1 MGVFTKSASND
12 AEKVADIIL
21 TQARIEKLLTD
32 IILEYIKTDTT
43 GDAISTVE
51 TSLGVTYNKKL
62 ELVKLLANNQGNKN
76 FIELLEKMGNL
87 RNKIAHRD
95 VIGELAIKNF
105 NKKLTCGAAIEKIIG
120 KQKTN
125 KNTDLDHIYEKYDK
139 NEQKVRSFFSAD
151 IEEQIDNLNKG
162 VRI

>member
-43 GDAISTVE
+43 GDVISAVE

-62 ELVKLLANNQGNKN
+62 ELVKLLANNQDNKD

-87 RNKIAHRD
+87 RNKIAHCD
-95 VIGELAIKNF
+95 IIGELAIKNF

-120 KQKTN
+120 KQKMN
-125 KNTDLDHIYEKYDK
+125 KNTDLDHIYKKYNK
-139 NEQKVRSFFSAD
+139 NEQKVRDFFSAD

-162 VRI
+162 VRV

>member
-43 GDAISTVE
+43 GDVISTVE

-62 ELVKLLANNQGNKN
+62 ELVKLLANNQGNKD

-95 VIGELAIKNF
+95 IIGELAIKNF
-105 NKKLTCGAAIEKIIG
+105 NKKLAAIEKIIG
-120 KQKTN
+120 KQKMN
-125 KNTDLDHIYEKYDK
+125 KNTDLDHIYEKYNK
-139 NEQKVRSFFSAD
+139 NEQKVRDFFSAD

-162 VRI
+162 VRV

>member
-43 GDAISTVE
+43 GDVISIVE

-62 ELVKLLANNQGNKN
+62 ELVKLLANNQGNKD

-95 VIGELAIKNF
+95 IIGELAIKNF
-105 NKKLTCGAAIEKIIG
+105 NKKLAAIEKIIG
-120 KQKTN
+120 KQKMN
-125 KNTDLDHIYEKYDK
+125 KNTDLDHIYEKYNK
-139 NEQKVRSFFSAD
+139 NEQKVRDFFSAD
-151 IEEQIDNLNKG
+151 IEEQIDDLNKG
-162 VRI
+162 VRV

>member
-43 GDAISTVE
+43 GDVISTVE

-62 ELVKLLANNQGNKN
+62 ELVKLLANNQGNKD

-95 VIGELAIKNF
+95 IIGELAIKNF
-105 NKKLTCGAAIEKIIG
+105 NKKLATIEKIIG
-120 KQKTN
+120 KQKMN
-125 KNTDLDHIYEKYDK
+125 KNTDLDHIYEKYNK
-139 NEQKVRSFFSAD
+139 NEQKVRDFFSAD

-162 VRI
+162 VRV